1 MFRVFVPFLNLVAA
15 LLISLFFPAD
25 VSIKM
30 DVPTQVVA
38 GTEFVVKITVN
49 KDDLESFS
57 RFEQVIPAGLT
68 ATSDVSSNADFSFKD
83 QRVRLI
89 WLRLPRQQEFTFSYK
104 VKVDERLKGNFT
116 LKGKFSY
123 IDDNERKSVS
133 VPDQSVEIQP
143 SPNIDPS
150 QVVDIKDFEEKVI
163 QYIPPY
169 AEGTD
174 NIICVRQKPY
184 LNDAG
189 DAYIVN
195 ILVNKENKEKFAKIE
210 ETVPAAYKAV
220 QIDTKDAIFTFKDQ
234 LAKFL
239 WMNLPAE
246 PYFVVSYKLVPD
258 DPNNMPEPVING
270 KFSFLEGEKTISI
283 DVVQRNIAVND
294 LTDEQVQQL
303 IPAVKSGTTVPEEVQ
318 PTEPSEQEKTPAEE
332 EKKQE
337 EPVTT
342 PITGELN
349 NKEIKSLLPY
359 MLEPEQGVYYR
370 VQLAAGHKPVVIKRY
385 FKKYD
390 FTKEIRTE
398 YHEGWIKYSIGSYS
412 VYKEARDERVQIW
425 NTTDIK
431 DAFVTAYNNGTRIT
445 VQEAL
450 MIANQKWYK

>member
-1 MFRVFVPFLNLVAA
+1 MFRVFIPFLNLLAA
-15 LLISLFFPAD
+15 LLITRFFPAD

-30 DVPTQVVA
+30 EVPTQVVA
-38 GTEFVVKITVN
+38 GTEFNVKITVN
-49 KDDLESFS
+49 KGDLESFS
-57 RFEQVIPAGLT
+57 RFQQVIPAGLS
-68 ATSDVSSNADFSFKD
+68 ASSDVSSNADFSFKD
-83 QRVRLI
+83 HRVRLI
-89 WLRLPRQQEFTFSYK
+89 WLRLPRQEEFTFNYK
-104 VKVDERLKGNFT
+104 VKVDERLKGTFT

-123 IDDNERKSVS
+123 IQNNERKSIS
-133 VPDQSVEIQP
+133 VPEQSIEIQP

-169 AEGTD
+169 ASGSD

-189 DAYIVN
+189 NEYMVN

-210 ETVPAAYKAV
+210 ENIPVGYKAV
-220 QIDTKDAIFTFKDQ
+220 QIDTKDAIFTFKDH

-239 WMNLPAE
+239 WMNLPSE
-246 PYFVVSYKLVPD
+246 PYYVVSYKLIPV
-258 DPNNMPEPVING
+258 DPKNMPQPLIKG
-270 KFSFLEGEKTISI
+270 QFSYLEGEKTISI
-283 DVVQRNIAVND
+283 DIVEKDIAVKD
-294 LTDEQVQQL
+294 LSKEQVQQF
-303 IPAVKSGTTVPEEVQ
+303 IPAVKSSTVIPEEVK
-318 PTEPSEQEKTPAEE
+318 PPEK
-332 EKKQE
+332 
-337 EPVTT
+337 EPVKQQKKKVTPVEE

-349 NKEIKSLLPY
+349 KKEMKSLMPY

-370 VQLAAGHKPVVIKRY
+370 VQLAAGHKPVIIRRY

-390 FTKEIRTE
+390 FKKEIRTE
-398 YHEGWIKYSIGSYS
+398 YHEGWIKYSIGSYK
-412 VYKEARDERVQIW
+412 VYKDARDARVQVW

-431 DAFVTAYNNGTRIT
+431 DAFVSAYNNGTRIT